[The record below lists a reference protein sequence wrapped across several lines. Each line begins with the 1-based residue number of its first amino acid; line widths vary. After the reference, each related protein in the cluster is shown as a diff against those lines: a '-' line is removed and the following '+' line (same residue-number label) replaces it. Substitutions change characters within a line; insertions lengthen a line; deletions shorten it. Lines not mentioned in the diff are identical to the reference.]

1 MTTSRNRPG
10 GDGPAVALL
19 DRPRSHAAQV
29 DRRRRGPLAPY
40 LFLLPALLLFAAFLL
55 VPIAYSVYLSFRG
68 LRLQSGG
75 AFGRRQEVFVGV
87 ENYVSALT
95 DAEFLAG
102 FGRLAGYGVI
112 AVPLTLGLAL
122 LFALLLDLPRVTA
135 TRFSRTAIFIPYAV
149 PGVVATLLWG
159 FMYLPSTSP
168 FSYLTE
174 RWGWGAIPF
183 LEGSLLFGSVANIA
197 IWSGVGFNMLIIFT
211 ALRGIPA
218 ELYDAA
224 RIDGCSEWQI
234 ALRIKVPM
242 VAPALVLTGLFSLI
256 GTLQLYGEPTTLQP
270 MTSEISQTW
279 VPLMT
284 IYRDAFTR
292 DDLPL
297 AAASSVL
304 LALGT
309 LVVSVVVLRLAQKR
323 AFGEG

>member
-1 MTTSRNRPG
+1 MTNR
-10 GDGPAVALL
+10 LL
-19 DRPRSHAAQV
+19 ERQDARAPRAERPRP
-29 DRRRRGPLAPY
+29 RGPLAPY
-40 LFLLPALLLFAAFLL
+40 VLLLPAVLLFVAVLL
-55 VPIAYSVYLSFRG
+55 VPMLYAFYLSFRG

-75 AFGRRQEVFVGV
+75 AFGRRQEVFVGF
-87 ENYVSALT
+87 ENYVSAVT

-102 FGRLAGYGVI
+102 FGRLAVFGV
-112 AVPLTLGLAL
+112 LGLAL
-122 LFALLLDLPRVTA
+122 LFALLLDLPRVRA
-135 TRFSRTAIFIPYAV
+135 ARFSRTAIFVPYAV

-159 FMYLPSTSP
+159 FLYLPSTSP
-168 FSYLTE
+168 FSYLSRE
-174 RWGWGAIPF
+174 WGWGTIPF
-183 LEGSLLFGSVANIA
+183 LDGSLLFGSVANIA
-197 IWSGVGFNMLIIFT
+197 IWSNVGFNMLIIYT
-211 ALRGIPA
+211 ALRGLPTEI
-218 ELYDAA
+218 YDAA

-242 VAPALVLTGLFSLI
+242 VAPALVLTGLFSLV
-256 GTLQLYGEPTTLQP
+256 GTLQLYGEPMTLEP

-279 VPLMT
+279 VPLMKV
-284 IYRDAFTR
+284 YRDAFTR